1 MTSFPAG
8 RPRLVMASGSPT
20 VSREARESAPE
31 TPEAAANLQV
41 FCKLCLS
48 KQPSTA
54 TTGLQSCKCIY
65 CTAVG
70 TDDAFRF
77 FQELLLI
84 VSRSSFESVTQSACV
99 KLYKYTYFISQSF
112 PAGAENFR
120 TVIQNQLFTIW
131 AI

>member
-1 MTSFPAG
+1 
-8 RPRLVMASGSPT
+8 MASGSPT

-48 KQPSTA
+48 EQPSTA

-77 FQELLLI
+77 FQELLFI

-99 KLYKYTYFISQSF
+99 KLYKYIYFISHAFNHFLQVLKIS
-112 PAGAENFR
+112 G
-120 TVIQNQLFTIW
+120 Q
-131 AI
+131 